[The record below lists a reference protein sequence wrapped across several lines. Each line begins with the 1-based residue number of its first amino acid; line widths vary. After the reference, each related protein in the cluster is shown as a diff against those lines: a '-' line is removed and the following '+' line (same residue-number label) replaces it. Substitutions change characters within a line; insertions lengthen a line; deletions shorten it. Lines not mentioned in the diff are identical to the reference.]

1 MFYGIEALNTEGELG
16 KIIEW
21 KHLLLPKIYDKSKGL
36 GEAVGWQGV
45 DSRRCSCRRFHPIP
59 IRVQQAP
66 PRRPA
71 GPTPFPGG
79 TREVRDGH
87 GGIRH
92 TTAVAAG
99 TMRGVSGEARA
110 DGGEA
115 AAAIC
120 VPVPGPSLRSAGSP

>member
-1 MFYGIEALNTEGELG
+1 MKLWDGRVWTADDAL
-16 KIIEW
+16 
-21 KHLLLPKIYDKSKGL
+21 
-36 GEAVGWQGV
+36 AVSSILSLSV
-45 DSRRCSCRRFHPIP
+45 CNR
-59 IRVQQAP
+59 P
-66 PRRPA
+66 PPA
-71 GPTPFPGG
+71 GLPAPTPFPGG

>member
-1 MFYGIEALNTEGELG
+1 MAGCGIADDAL
-16 KIIEW
+16 
-21 KHLLLPKIYDKSKGL
+21 
-36 GEAVGWQGV
+36 AVAPTL
-45 DSRRCSCRRFHPIP
+45 STPTH
-59 IRVQQAP
+59 VQQDP
-66 PRRPA
+66 PA
-71 GPTPFPGG
+71 GLPFPGG
-79 TREVRDGH
+79 TREVRDAH

-99 TMRGVSGEARA
+99 SMRGVSGEERA